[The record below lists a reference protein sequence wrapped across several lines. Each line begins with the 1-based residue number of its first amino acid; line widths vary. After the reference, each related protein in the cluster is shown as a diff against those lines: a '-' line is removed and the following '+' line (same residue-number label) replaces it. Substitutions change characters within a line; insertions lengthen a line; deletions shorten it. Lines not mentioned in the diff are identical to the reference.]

1 MSSTRHAVA
10 GPAAWTGAE
19 MSRRTDWAVAL
30 APVHVDE
37 LLAATAAV
45 AHLALDQI
53 GRDNFPLPTLGAE
66 AASIVDELVRGRG
79 FVLLRGVPVHGL
91 DEATLERLYWGLG
104 CHLGIGIPQNA
115 AGDMLVHVRDQGL
128 DFANPEVRGYQ
139 TSAALDYHSDSSDIV
154 GLLCVRPAREGG
166 VSTIVSAAAVH
177 NEALRR
183 RPDLLDE
190 LCGTW
195 WWDRRQKDVASS
207 FFQRRIF
214 ALVGGDLVSYYGRAH
229 IESAT
234 RGEHVP
240 QLTPRQ
246 IEALDLLDELAND
259 PALRLDMPFRPGDVQ
274 LLNNYKIWHAR
285 TDYVDFPEPE
295 RKRVLYRLW
304 LRLRDELELPD
315 DFAVGG
321 ITDRSGA
328 FS

>member
-1 MSSTRHAVA
+1 VSITHDSIT
-10 GPAAWTGAE
+10 GPAVWTGAE
-19 MSRRTDWAVAL
+19 MSRRDDWRCDLSHA
-30 APVHVDE
+30 HIEE

-45 AHLALDQI
+45 AHLSLSEI
-53 GRDNFPLPTLGAE
+53 RIDNFRPPTLGALVPNL
-66 AASIVDELVRGRG
+66 IDELVNGRG
-79 FVLLRGVPVHGL
+79 FVLLRGVPVGGL
-91 DEATLERLYWGLG
+91 DAATLERLYWGLG

-139 TSAALDYHSDSSDIV
+139 TSAALDYHSDSSDVV
-154 GLLCVRPAREGG
+154 GLLCVHPAREGG
-166 VSTIVSAAAVH
+166 VSTIVSAATVY
-177 NEALRR
+177 NEAVRH
-183 RPDLLDE
+183 RPDLIGE
-190 LCGTW
+190 LVGPW
-195 WWDRRQKDVASS
+195 WWDRRQKDLSSS

-214 ALVGGDLVSYYGRAH
+214 AVQDGNLVSYYGRAH

-234 RGEHVP
+234 RGAQVP
-240 QLTPRQ
+240 ALTARQ
-246 IEALDLLDELAND
+246 IAALDVLDELAND
-259 PALRLDMPFRPGDVQ
+259 PGLRLDMPFEPGDVQ

-285 TDYVDFPEPE
+285 TDYIDFPEPD

-304 LRLRDELELPD
+304 LTLREPLALPA